1 MGFIDFVI
9 LSITGIVFITALL
22 LLYFSLKSTKDDVMR
37 KRYKRLYV
45 PVITL
50 CVIVITLYVAVLS
63 IGNATVNLMNQ

>member
-1 MGFIDFVI
+1 MGIIDFVI
-9 LSITGIVFITALL
+9 LSITGIVFTTTLL
-22 LLYFSLKSTKDDVMR
+22 LLIFSLKSTKEEVKR
-37 KRYKRLYV
+37 KRYKRTYV

>member
-9 LSITGIVFITALL
+9 LSITGFIFTTTLL
-22 LLYFSLKSTKDDVMR
+22 LLIFSLKSTKDDVMR
-37 KRYKRLYV
+37 KRYKRTYV
-45 PVITL
+45 PVITS

>member
-22 LLYFSLKSTKDDVMR
+22 LLFLSLKSTKDSVMR